1 MTQTEFFEAMNAPLK
16 VVRTSWG
23 AVRPSDGAVL
33 LRAWN
38 DQIRI
43 DDDGHKWV
51 QIGYPN
57 GSGAGWTER
66 QEHLQAIE
74 SGARCLLVMCEA
86 VDEFASPRTINTFD
100 RRTLVVGGEI
110 KREEGHAWIRA
121 VESKSIWDVRD
132 LSS

>member
-1 MTQTEFFEAMNAPLK
+1 MTHTEFFEAMNAPLK

-23 AVRPSDGAVL
+23 AVRSKDGAIF

-38 DQIRI
+38 DQVRI
-43 DDDGHKWV
+43 DADGQKWV

-66 QEHLQAIE
+66 QTHVQAIE
-74 SGARCLLVMCEA
+74 DGAKCLLVMCEA
-86 VDEFASPRTINTFD
+86 VDEFVSPRTINTFD
-100 RRTLVVGGEI
+100 QRTVIVGGEI
-110 KREEGHAWIRA
+110 EREDGSAWIRA

-132 LSS
+132 LSN